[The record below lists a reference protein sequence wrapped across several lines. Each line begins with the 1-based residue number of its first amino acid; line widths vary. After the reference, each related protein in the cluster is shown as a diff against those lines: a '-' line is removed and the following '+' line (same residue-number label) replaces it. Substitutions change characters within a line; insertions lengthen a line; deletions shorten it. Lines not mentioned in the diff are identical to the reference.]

1 LIVRMRMVRRRW
13 RSRRMEEQVVRRDFR
28 DLSWLLEK
36 EDIFVHYHHQ
46 HNRYIGSIAGY
57 SHSNP

>member
-1 LIVRMRMVRRRW
+1 
-13 RSRRMEEQVVRRDFR
+13 MEEQVVRRDFR

-46 HNRYIGSIAGY
+46 QNRYIGSIAGY